1 MVSLASEEGESLGSD
16 VRREEADL
24 MADVN
29 AHVHQLAERFAA
41 TSGEDVQLDS
51 YMCECGSP
59 ECRERVPLS
68 AADYEVCRRR
78 DEPILAHGHS
88 LSLPPA

>member
-1 MVSLASEEGESLGSD
+1 MGGD
-16 VRREEADL
+16 VRREGADL

-29 AHVHQLAERFAA
+29 AHVHHLAERFAA
-41 TSGEDVQLDS
+41 TSGEDVQLGS

-59 ECRERVPLS
+59 ECRERVAVS
-68 AADYEVCRRR
+68 AADYEARRRR

-88 LSLPPA
+88 LTSPPA

>member
-1 MVSLASEEGESLGSD
+1 VDGE

-29 AHVHQLAERFAA
+29 AHVHRLAERFAA
-41 TSGEDVQLDS
+41 TSGEDLELGS

-59 ECRERVPLS
+59 RCRGRVSLS
-68 AADYEVCRRR
+68 AADYEIRRR
-78 DEPILAHGHS
+78 QGEPILAVGHIRTS
-88 LSLPPA
+88 PPAA